1 MRNILSAA
9 SMLAVTAGTAS
20 AGGLDRSGQAL
31 YALFEPGRNIEFVIG
46 RVQPDVSG
54 TDLRLG
60 PFPGGGNSGDVAN
73 DYTQFAFTYKAD
85 INDQWSY
92 AIIYDQPFGADVLY
106 GPGSFNL
113 GGTKAYAET
122 DALTGLLRYKFGNG
136 FSAHAGVKAQ
146 RASGDIDLRGAA
158 YGPVNG
164 YSVELSDDTAFGYVV
179 GVAYEKPEIALRVV
193 LSYSS
198 KITHEF
204 DTVETLRNGAA
215 IVGTSPTET
224 STPQSVNLD
233 FQTGVA
239 PGWLVFGQI
248 RWVDWSEFKI
258 DPAWFTPAT
267 GGGLVSLEDTTTYV
281 LGVGHK
287 FSDTWSG
294 AFSVTYEGTTGRL
307 VSPLAPSDGKMGA
320 TISAI
325 YTADNFRITTGI
337 NYTEVGDALPETGT
351 PDTARADFKDNYAWG
366 AGVRIVYSF

>member
-1 MRNILSAA
+1 
-9 SMLAVTAGTAS
+9 MLALTAGAAT

-31 YALFEPGRNIEFVIG
+31 YALFEKGRNIEFVIG
-46 RVQPDVSG
+46 RVYPEVSG
-54 TDLRLG
+54 VDLPLG
-60 PFPGGGNSGDVAN
+60 PFPGGGNSGDVGN

-92 AIIYDQPFGADVLY
+92 AIIYDQPFGADILY

-158 YGPVNG
+158 YGPFNG
-164 YSVELSDDTAFGYVV
+164 YSVALSEDTAFGYVV

-204 DTVETLRNGAA
+204 DTVETVAKGAA
-215 IVGTSPTET
+215 TVGTSPTET

-239 PGWLVFGQI
+239 PDWLVFGQI
-248 RWVDWSEFKI
+248 RWVDWSDFKI
-258 DPAWFTPAT
+258 DPAFFTPRA
-267 GGGLVSLEDTTTYV
+267 GGGLVSLDDTTTYV

-287 FSDTWSG
+287 FTDTWSG
-294 AFSVTYEGTTGRL
+294 AFSVTYEDEGDPL
-307 VSPLAPSDGKMGA
+307 VSPLAPSNGKIGA
-320 TISAI
+320 TLSAI
-325 YTADNFRITTGI
+325 YTADNFRITTGV

-351 PDTARADFKDNYAWG
+351 PDTARADFSGNSAWG
-366 AGVRIVYSF
+366 VGMRVVYTF